1 MSPLKVRDLTV
12 AYRDKPAIW
21 DIDWDVNPGTVTAI
35 VGPNGAGKSTLLK
48 ACLGLVP
55 VVTGTVSFFDKPL
68 SLVRNRIAYVPQR
81 STVDWDFPADVADV
95 VMMGTYGR
103 LGWFKRPGRR
113 ERNQAME
120 ALEMVGM
127 ANLGHRQISEL
138 SGGQQQRVF
147 VARALVQQA
156 ELIFLDEPFA
166 GVDAV
171 TESAIV
177 ELMHGLRSTG
187 ITFVAVHHDLE
198 TLAAYFD
205 EVLLLNVNKVAS
217 VSTNDLSPELI
228 RATYGTRNR
237 A

>member
-113 ERNQAME
+113 ERNEAME

-177 ELMHGLRSTG
+177 ELMHRLRSTG

-217 VSTNDLSPELI
+217 VSTKDLSPELI

>member
-21 DIDWDVNPGTVTAI
+21 DIDWDVKPGTVTAI